1 MSLTLPHDKW
11 DPSKCLPLY
20 GGTSQAS
27 RFLLNTCSGAE
38 VSSPMLRNPPAFSRL
53 CLPSHEVCQTSTTQ
67 YEGFLIMMFAPWWCR
82 WSESSVSSQLPRTFE
97 VLFAF
102 GILKVFSP
110 ATEILVKTSVKLVF
124 FVSVDLPLWS

>member
-1 MSLTLPHDKW
+1 
-11 DPSKCLPLY
+11 
-20 GGTSQAS
+20 
-27 RFLLNTCSGAE
+27 
-38 VSSPMLRNPPAFSRL
+38 
-53 CLPSHEVCQTSTTQ
+53 
-67 YEGFLIMMFAPWWCR
+67 MMFAPWWCR

-110 ATEILVKTSVKLVF
+110 ATEILVKISVKLVF